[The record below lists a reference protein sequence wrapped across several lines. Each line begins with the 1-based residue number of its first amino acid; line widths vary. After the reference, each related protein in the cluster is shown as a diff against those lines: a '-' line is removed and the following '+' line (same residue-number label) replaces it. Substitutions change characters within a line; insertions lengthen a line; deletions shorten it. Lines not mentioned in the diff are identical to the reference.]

1 MNTIRINSRNSK
13 MVAHRGVSGLEK
25 ENTLCAFVAAGNRSY
40 YGVETDV
47 HRTGDGQFAII
58 HDDNTRRVGGE
69 ARVLEVETTDL
80 ANLRSLPL
88 QDVDGSDGRV
98 DLRIPTLR
106 EYIRCCK
113 KYGKDCVLE
122 LKNRIPTED
131 IARMV
136 AEIRE
141 EEYLEHVIF
150 IGFSVENM
158 TDLRQLLP
166 DQTLQ
171 LLTKVLDDAVLET
184 LTANRLD
191 VDVYWKALTKEW
203 TDRLHTAGVRINVW
217 TVDDPAV
224 GEQMAEWG
232 VDYITSNI
240 LE

>member
-1 MNTIRINSRNSK
+1 MDTIRINSGKTK

-40 YGVETDV
+40 YGIETDV
-47 HRTGDGQFAII
+47 HRTADGQFVIV
-58 HDDNTRRVGGE
+58 HDDNTLRVAGE
-69 ARVLEVETTDL
+69 TQNLPVEQSDL
-80 ANLRSLPL
+80 AALRKVTLL
-88 QDVDGSDGRV
+88 DVDGSAGRV
-98 DLRIPTLR
+98 DLRLPTLR

-122 LKNRIPTED
+122 LKNRIATED

-136 AEIRE
+136 EEIRAE
-141 EEYLEHVIF
+141 GYLDHVIF
-150 IGFSVENM
+150 IAFSRENM
-158 TDLRQLLP
+158 TDLRGMLP
-166 DQTLQ
+166 EQTLQ
-171 LLTKVLDDAVLET
+171 LLLKMLDEEALEFMCR
-184 LTANRLD
+184 NRLD
-191 VDVYWKALTKEW
+191 VDIYWKALTREW
-203 TDRLHTAGVRINVW
+203 VERLHAAGVKVNVW

>member
-80 ANLRSLPL
+80 ATLRSLPL

-166 DQTLQ
+166 DQTQQ
-171 LLTKVLDDAVLET
+171 LIVGARVVFSVNLSIAGQAAFDAQAVRKFRYFFCIGLYMLDSFGT
-184 LTANRLD
+184 
-191 VDVYWKALTKEW
+191 W
-203 TDRLHTAGVRINVW
+203 TDNRHIAF
-217 TVDDPAV
+217 
-224 GEQMAEWG
+224 
-232 VDYITSNI
+232 
-240 LE
+240 